1 MLCDEPH
8 IQYHTINEVNLVL
21 KTFQNHLSWWWSID
35 SFYVFALKVNFM
47 TSNCCTINVYSCLL
61 KKVFLW
67 GNVLSHSCP
76 MSILKFYFF
85 KPPWV
90 QYRQM
95 ASFTGICVI
104 LEELLSEISLDLHE
118 FSSSFLSQL
127 HLVLR
132 LYWCLS
138 SATYRFLSICFILP
152 MGLNIF

>member
-90 QYRQM
+90 QYKWLHSQAYVLYWR
-95 ASFTGICVI
+95 SYFLKSLLICM
-104 LEELLSEISLDLHE
+104 
-118 FSSSFLSQL
+118 SFLPPFYLNCTLFYVSTDVY
-127 HLVLR
+127 HLPH
-132 LYWCLS
+132 
-138 SATYRFLSICFILP
+138 TDF
-152 MGLNIF
+152 